1 MVTPPATRLRA
12 LFEEDYLASKSPG
25 TRSCYL
31 RSIERLEAWAR
42 REALDL
48 GQLQTDD
55 LRRFLAEHGRQYA
68 AGTIKVHRA
77 ALRAFYQCLF
87 NTGVIED
94 DPAYRLR
101 HTPVSHLAPSEPVAY
116 LTDDDIADVRAAAQQ
131 LGVVHSLVVCL
142 LHEAPT
148 SIAGIARLSV
158 DDFAEN
164 PKHQT
169 FILLGRTVASTTP
182 WPISEQARE
191 AIDALRNE
199 HARLI
204 SPLTKNPNQLKVR
217 IALGETYA
225 RAKMETPDLAAA
237 LRGTQR
243 REERELCEQ
252 LRLQPHRLA
261 YYRRQLLAELKPIGS
276 TSK

>member
-12 LFEEDYLASKSPG
+12 LFEENYLASKSPG

-31 RSIERLEAWAR
+31 RNIDRLEAWAR

-55 LRRFLAEHGRQYA
+55 LGRFLAEHGRQYA

-77 ALRAFYQCLF
+77 ALRAFYRCLYD
-87 NTGVIED
+87 TGVIED

-101 HTPVSHLAPSEPVAY
+101 HTPVSHLAPSEPIAY
-116 LTDDDIADVRAAAQQ
+116 LTDDDIAHVRAAAQQ

-142 LHEAPT
+142 LHETPT

-169 FILLGRTVASTTP
+169 FILLGRTAASTTP

-204 SPLTKNPNQLKVR
+204 SPLTKNPNLLRVR
-217 IALGETYA
+217 IALGETHA
-225 RAKMETPDLAAA
+225 RAKMETPDLAVA

-243 REERELCEQ
+243 REERELCDQ

-261 YYRRQLLAELKPIGS
+261 QYRRQLLAELKPIAS
-276 TSK
+276 TSR